1 VGNPAGIEA
10 CEQYQTLV
18 QELKASLAPELE
30 LIQTRIVL
38 PADELMAIVK
48 NARKWATKRDH
59 KQLDYD
65 RRKNDLKKLQNK
77 TDRTAKEES
86 AMYTAENKFEE
97 AAADYEDFNR
107 VLKEEMLLLFEY
119 ERDFIQPLF
128 QSFYYMQLNVF
139 YTLHE
144 KMQSIDI
151 GYFDF
156 NRDIEEAFNEKR
168 GEIQGV
174 TEKIPIIKFKTTGN
188 RRPPG
193 KFTSRLALENGG
205 HKRASS
211 LGSPSSPLAITQGSE
226 SEAAP
231 PPYQANGDLGRA
243 SSTAGNFASAAKS
256 KPAPPPPKPKPSRL
270 SGIPAVETVT
280 ALYAYEAQA
289 EGDLTFDAG
298 DVIEVVQRT
307 DNVEEWWVGKIG
319 VRQGQFPGK
328 SCVRC
333 AVFEVLT
340 YASCSKLCP
349 AKLVAWV
356 SADGLSGCSR
366 GSMAS

>member
-1 VGNPAGIEA
+1 
-10 CEQYQTLV
+10 
-18 QELKASLAPELE
+18 
-30 LIQTRIVL
+30 
-38 PADELMAIVK
+38 
-48 NARKWATKRDH
+48 
-59 KQLDYD
+59 
-65 RRKNDLKKLQNK
+65 
-77 TDRTAKEES
+77 
-86 AMYTAENKFEE
+86 MYTAENKFEE

-211 LGSPSSPLAITQGSE
+211 LGSPSSPLAITQGGE

-231 PPYQANGDLGRA
+231 PPYQSNGDLGRA

-289 EGDLTFDAG
+289 EGDLTFNAG

-319 VRQGQFPGK
+319 VRQGQFPG
-328 SCVRC
+328 RFGLRF
-333 AVFEVLT
+333 AVGEVLT
-340 YASCSKLCP
+340 
-349 AKLVAWV
+349 
-356 SADGLSGCSR
+356 
-366 GSMAS
+366 